1 MLKVPRGYENPI
13 KTNMEKTNSALDTS
27 GNTSWIL
34 TMNQTYE
41 SIYIRVSLGKQD
53 QLISKKRC
61 RQSDSCN
68 LTNLLYPQRWTQI
81 TDWRWWWWILHSKTQ
96 KPLSV
101 VCVNS
106 DVCVRSQRF
115 EWLQSGKPCNTSTY
129 YGFTQLSEW
138 CLQEYSYFPHT
149 QTVRCFK
156 TFQLWE
162 LRIVF

>member
-53 QLISKKRC
+53 QLNQLISKKRC

-68 LTNLLYPQRWTQI
+68 LT
-81 TDWRWWWWILHSKTQ
+81 
-96 KPLSV
+96 
-101 VCVNS
+101 
-106 DVCVRSQRF
+106 F
-115 EWLQSGKPCNTSTY
+115 STP
-129 YGFTQLSEW
+129 SA
-138 CLQEYSYFPHT
+138 
-149 QTVRCFK
+149 
-156 TFQLWE
+156 E
-162 LRIVF
+162 LRSLTDGDDDGSSTVKHKSLCL